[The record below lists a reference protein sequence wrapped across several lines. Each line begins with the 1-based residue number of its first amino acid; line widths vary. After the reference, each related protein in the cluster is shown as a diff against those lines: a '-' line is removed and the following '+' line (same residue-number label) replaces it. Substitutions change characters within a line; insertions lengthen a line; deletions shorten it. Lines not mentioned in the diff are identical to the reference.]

1 MSKKLLVKSF
11 NLVQPRLMSTSP
23 STKQKLVPV
32 SDFRALIPIREI
44 HQENYLDDSNDEI
57 YVDISNKFIH
67 HAGIYKK
74 EPHLAHVYTHRE
86 QVKERYKSKRG
97 HIFWYTA
104 ELKFE
109 IRWNQTAARWEHRV
123 ERHLIEEDTHQI
135 PEQWGVIE
143 QSLYS
148 VNESGHEGNPVEGEW
163 QSLINEEEHQDTTRK
178 RGSCPGIYATAWS
191 HTGFWKAL
199 VAAAKRAR
207 GEVTYE
213 EVTYS
218 GPTCHIIFIVDSSKS
233 MAKKDLKLDGQSM
246 RRIDGAFLMMKEF
259 AQNDPGHGSDTYT
272 AVLVSEMGCQTICKQ
287 SPAAILADCL
297 ESVDVEPKHGAS
309 YRRVIDSLRTLSDVR
324 ERTRVIFLSDARPG
338 DAGPYLKYYC
348 EYLSWLGANSQVLPL
363 DTLQVYTIGMQGTSD
378 FAILQQM
385 AHLGNG
391 MHLPCQSSIASLRTA
406 FATVSR
412 TITQRRKA
420 VGSGQSFNDFA
431 KPTRNNRKER
441 SQFYELPGLIT
452 FGHKNCKLLR
462 GKSTEFVFDGSEFLE
477 KVQEHVEV
485 SVHNLPFDRG
495 AMRWTDETYGI
506 KEARRDV
513 KSLALASFL
522 ALEFCTFCDLQP
534 EKFRFVRSS
543 IYQCHSEDSW
553 GLTADHVFVG
563 EEHLNTRFIKFSSND
578 GFVNYI
584 DHSLE
589 AQAFVHFTYEA
600 CGEEMMVSD
609 IQGVRVDN
617 GILLTDPQILS
628 SWHGFGPGDLGAGGM
643 SSCMESHECN
653 YLCQRFTKKFKA
665 QRQSERMP
673 GSWTTLVDPWNLAEG
688 AETYS

>member
-191 HTGFWKAL
+191 HTRFWKAL

-452 FGHKNCKLLR
+452 FGHKNCKYQSTIFLLI
-462 GKSTEFVFDGSEFLE
+462 
-477 KVQEHVEV
+477 VE
-485 SVHNLPFDRG
+485 R
-495 AMRWTDETYGI
+495 
-506 KEARRDV
+506 
-513 KSLALASFL
+513 
-522 ALEFCTFCDLQP
+522 
-534 EKFRFVRSS
+534 
-543 IYQCHSEDSW
+543 
-553 GLTADHVFVG
+553 
-563 EEHLNTRFIKFSSND
+563 
-578 GFVNYI
+578 
-584 DHSLE
+584 
-589 AQAFVHFTYEA
+589 
-600 CGEEMMVSD
+600 
-609 IQGVRVDN
+609 
-617 GILLTDPQILS
+617 
-628 SWHGFGPGDLGAGGM
+628 
-643 SSCMESHECN
+643 
-653 YLCQRFTKKFKA
+653 
-665 QRQSERMP
+665 
-673 GSWTTLVDPWNLAEG
+673 
-688 AETYS
+688 